1 MRDGDCAVLACGGL
15 ACGEF
20 GLWGLGL
27 WRLSMSRFSNLTLT
41 DVPLH
46 FLSVILVLGIQI
58 DHYST
63 SHSCRGKS
71 IYALVINLRQ
81 TYNIL
86 LHRTLPN
93 ET

>member
-1 MRDGDCAVLACGGL
+1 MWGTWPA
-15 ACGEF
+15 GE
-20 GLWGLGL
+20 LGL
-27 WRLSMSRFSNLTLT
+27 LGLSIWRLGLSRFSNLTLT

-46 FLSVILVLGIQI
+46 FLSIILVLGIQI

-93 ET
+93 ETLNN